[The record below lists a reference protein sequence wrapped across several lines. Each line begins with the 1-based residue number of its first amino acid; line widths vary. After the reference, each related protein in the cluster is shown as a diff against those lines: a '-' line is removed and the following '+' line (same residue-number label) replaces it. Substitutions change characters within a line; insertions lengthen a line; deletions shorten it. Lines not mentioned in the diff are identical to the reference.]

1 MLTGHSLRVYYL
13 SSSIGVGEVQ
23 RRYYDTTAE
32 LEQQYMNEIGA
43 LLADLSDASS
53 EISILNTDMCR
64 KGSTLNVGLG
74 ESSVSDHRISIIDQ
88 NNHRAEKRDKR
99 NTK

>member
-1 MLTGHSLRVYYL
+1 MSAHRSLIARIL
-13 SSSIGVGEVQ
+13 SSSIGLGEVQ

-74 ESSVSDHRISIIDQ
+74 EGSVSDHRISICRPKQ
-88 NNHRAEKRDKR
+88 P
-99 NTK
+99 